1 MNVFNFSEKLQYV
14 RMCYTGN
21 NKLKSKLNFPVC
33 NEVWNCFPKVPNV
46 IQPVATAVSVARPGK
61 EKNWALEN
69 CAHEKQWKP
78 TSTPWNFF
86 SSFTIFSLWKFRMFT
101 CYFFYA
107 LLVFLHS
114 WMKKKT
120 RNSRGKTRPMETHIY
135 TMDFFFFY

>member
-1 MNVFNFSEKLQYV
+1 MAQVNVFNFSENLQYV

-69 CAHEKQWKP
+69 YAQEKQWKP

-86 SSFTIFSLWKFRMFT
+86 FLLLYFPYENSERLLPI
-101 CYFFYA
+101 FFYA
-107 LLVFLHS
+107 LLVFLH
-114 WMKKKT
+114 
-120 RNSRGKTRPMETHIY
+120 
-135 TMDFFFFY
+135 